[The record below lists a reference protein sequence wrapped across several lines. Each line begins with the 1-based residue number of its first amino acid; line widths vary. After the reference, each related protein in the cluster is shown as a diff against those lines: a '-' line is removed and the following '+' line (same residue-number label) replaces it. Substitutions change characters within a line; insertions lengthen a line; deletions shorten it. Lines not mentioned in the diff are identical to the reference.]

1 MHNVLVMNNTSQGSQ
16 TLFLGPQAEFRRMD
30 EIITQ
35 HETMIPRLH
44 LENSSQ
50 RVNSVLSSVEERMK
64 EFEIWIKEAR
74 QSNMDSGI
82 LMEIVN
88 SLNEIIQVGAPSVA
102 IKIMQQQ
109 VQELSQGIQ
118 NDRQATNDLRGLV
131 VDLQNKLDSV
141 SHQSTN
147 SFNIISRDFPPQTVD
162 GQISGLRSPQANP
175 SSPC

>member
-102 IKIMQQQ
+102 IMI
-109 VQELSQGIQ
+109 
-118 NDRQATNDLRGLV
+118 DR
-131 VDLQNKLDSV
+131 
-141 SHQSTN
+141 
-147 SFNIISRDFPPQTVD
+147 PPM
-162 GQISGLRSPQANP
+162 I
-175 SSPC
+175 